1 MNNFSLKIKQ
11 LFKLSRPRFWF
22 YLGGPFMVG
31 FVAGVD
37 SLQSFNYLFFV
48 LLFYFLIP
56 ANIMLYG
63 VNDIAD
69 EAVDVL
75 NSKKEGKEMRVDEKN
90 RNFVKFWVILSL
102 VVSMGVFFFISK
114 GNYLLMTL
122 FLFLSVFYSLHPM
135 RFKTIPFLDFLS
147 NTLYIMPGIIAFY
160 EVTKTL
166 PNIFFILSAV
176 AWAGAMHL
184 FSAILDI
191 EPDKKAGIMTTA
203 VFLGLQKSLWL
214 CFILWFFSWVLVFST
229 GFLGNL
235 IYVFLIYPIL
245 PLYILI
251 NKKADLNRIYWL
263 YPYIN
268 TILGFILFMFIFKK
282 LF

>member
-1 MNNFSLKIKQ
+1 MNTFNLKIKQ

-22 YLGGPFMVG
+22 YLAGPFMVG

-37 SLQSFNYLFFV
+37 SLQSFDYIFFL

-69 EAVDVL
+69 ESVDVL

-90 RNFVKFWVILSL
+90 RKFVKFWVVFSL
-102 VVSMGVFFFISK
+102 VISLTIFFFISK
-114 GNYLLMTL
+114 GNYLLMIL
-122 FLFLSVFYSLHPM
+122 FLFLSVFYSLPPL
-135 RFKTIPFLDFLS
+135 RFKAIPFLDFLS
-147 NTLYIMPGIIAFY
+147 NALYILPGIIAFY

-166 PNIFFILSAV
+166 PHVFFVLASV

-203 VFLGLQKSLWL
+203 VFLGLEKSLWL
-214 CFILWFFSWVLVFST
+214 CFAIWSFAWMLMFET

-235 IYVFLIYPIL
+235 IYLFLIYPLL
-245 PLYILI
+245 PFYILN
-251 NKKADLNRIYWL
+251 NKKIDLGRIYWW

-268 TILGFILFMFIFKK
+268 TILGFILFMFIFKN
-282 LF
+282 LL